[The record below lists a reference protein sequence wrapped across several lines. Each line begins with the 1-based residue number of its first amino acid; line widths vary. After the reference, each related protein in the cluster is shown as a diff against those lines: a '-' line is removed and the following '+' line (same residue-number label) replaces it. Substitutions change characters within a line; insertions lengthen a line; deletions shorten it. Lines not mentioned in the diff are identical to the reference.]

1 MKRASGFVAFA
12 LDQLDDVDELIARPM
27 FAGVGLYSGDLFFGI
42 VYDDTL
48 YFKVDEKT
56 RGRYQRAGMRPFKPY
71 ADRPTTMQYFEVPAS
86 VLEDREELTLWAQA
100 AIDTARRSK
109 SKRRL

>member
-12 LDQLDDVDELIARPM
+12 LDQLDDVHELIARPM

-42 VYDDTL
+42 VYGDTL
-48 YFKVDEKT
+48 YFKVDDKT
-56 RGRYQRAGMRPFKPY
+56 RGRYQRAGMNPFKPY
-71 ADRPTTMQYFEVPAS
+71 ANRPTTLQYYEVPPG
-86 VLEDREELTLWAQA
+86 VLEDRGRLTRWARA

-109 SKRRL
+109 SRTKR